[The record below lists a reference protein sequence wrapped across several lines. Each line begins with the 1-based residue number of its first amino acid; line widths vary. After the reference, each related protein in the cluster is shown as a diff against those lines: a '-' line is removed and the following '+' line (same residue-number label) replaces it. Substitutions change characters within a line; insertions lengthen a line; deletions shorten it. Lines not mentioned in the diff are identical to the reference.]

1 MARRH
6 VTLTLSGI
14 CAKVLSWLRSILSVV
29 QRNDFF
35 LRQLGV
41 LRTKL
46 DHALLSPKTLVSPA
60 IRNKSAVPTD
70 IGSDQGDE
78 RILHERGVSK
88 RGEGHQRI
96 VLGREDQCW
105 HVDLSCNGQRT
116 PSTIIIGRVAV
127 TPFRRRYRVVPFP
140 QGPRPEEPICAVS
153 FRKQLGFS
161 LHRVSHAAKKV
172 RFIDKVSR
180 LAAAV
185 RAGGKVETRTD
196 RTDSAQ
202 LSRRPLRKFPRHL
215 EHEIAARR
223 ITRKEAFRQI

>member
-1 MARRH
+1 MLITILIARRH
-6 VTLTLSGI
+6 VTLTWSGV

-29 QRNDFF
+29 QRTDLF

-60 IRNKSAVPTD
+60 IRNKIAVPTD

-140 QGPRPEEPICAVS
+140 QGS
-153 FRKQLGFS
+153 
-161 LHRVSHAAKKV
+161 
-172 RFIDKVSR
+172 
-180 LAAAV
+180 
-185 RAGGKVETRTD
+185 
-196 RTDSAQ
+196 
-202 LSRRPLRKFPRHL
+202 
-215 EHEIAARR
+215 AARR
-223 ITRKEAFRQI
+223 TDLCGIVPETTRLFAASCSSCCEESTIHRQGSAAGRCRPRRRQGRHKDRPHRLRAALAAPAPQVPPPS